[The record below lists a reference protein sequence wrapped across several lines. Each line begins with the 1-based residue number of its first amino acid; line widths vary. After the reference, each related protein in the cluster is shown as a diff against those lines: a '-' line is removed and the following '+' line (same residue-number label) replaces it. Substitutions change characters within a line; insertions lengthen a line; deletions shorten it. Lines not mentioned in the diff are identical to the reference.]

1 MDCERLVKIMNQSY
15 QKSEDLDTKMNS
27 IGLLQFSDKRIEI
40 EKLKA
45 METANYLK
53 SLAMVY
59 KFCNTNEG
67 ITENYISFRR

>member
-1 MDCERLVKIMNQSY
+1 MDCERLVKIMNQSF
-15 QKSEDLDTKMNS
+15 QQLEDLNTKMNS

-53 SLAMVY
+53 SLALVY
-59 KFCNTNEG
+59 KFCNKQN
-67 ITENYISFRR
+67 